1 MKTRFA
7 HANIVARDWRRLA
20 RFYEDLFGCVPV
32 PPERH
37 LEGDWLSQ
45 ATGVPR
51 AALEGVH
58 LRLPGYGGEG
68 PTLEVFQYAEEL
80 ERLAPAANRQGLG
93 HVAFEVED
101 VASAA
106 AGVRAAGGGVLGE
119 VVSRTIPGAGVIT
132 FAYVTDPEGNIIELQ
147 QWRKEPS
154 PGAGR

>member
-7 HANIVARDWRRLA
+7 HVNIVAGDWRRLA
-20 RFYEDLFGCVPV
+20 RFYEDAFGCVPV

-37 LEGDWLSQ
+37 LAGDWLSK
-45 ATGVPR
+45 ATGVPH

-58 LRLPGYGGEG
+58 LRLPGYRGRG
-68 PTLEVFQYAEEL
+68 PTLEVFQYAVEL
-80 ERLAPAANRQGLG
+80 ERPLAAANRQGLG
-93 HVAFEVED
+93 HVAFEVDD
-101 VASAA
+101 VAATA
-106 AGVRAAGGGVLGE
+106 AGVRAAGGGALGE

-154 PGAGR
+154 PDAGR